1 MKIIGENDLV
11 LIVYKDKRYLKK
23 VTLDKSF
30 HGKGGILTF
39 SDLIGKSFGIRCGQY
54 EIYEPTIEDII
65 MHGIRRETQI
75 VFPKDGFFVCFK
87 LNLKHNSRVIEVGTG
102 SGALT
107 FLFSHIVGPEGMV
120 VSFEKE
126 ERHYK
131 NAKKNIERFVEW
143 GNVDLHHGD
152 VMDYFNNEFDAAFI
166 DVREP
171 WIYFDKVRSL
181 LTESGSLG
189 MIVPTANQVTEILR
203 KLKDGF
209 GDIEVMEIM
218 LRKYKTIA
226 ERVRPEDR
234 MVAHTGYLLFA
245 RKLSEYQ
252 LAGDSLE

>member
-1 MKIIGENDLV
+1 
-11 LIVYKDKRYLKK
+11 
-23 VTLDKSF
+23 
-30 HGKGGILTF
+30 
-39 SDLIGKSFGIRCGQY
+39 
-54 EIYEPTIEDII
+54 
-65 MHGIRRETQI
+65 
-75 VFPKDGFFVCFK
+75 
-87 LNLKHNSRVIEVGTG
+87 
-102 SGALT
+102 
-107 FLFSHIVGPEGMV
+107 
-120 VSFEKE
+120 
-126 ERHYK
+126 
-131 NAKKNIERFVEW
+131 
-143 GNVDLHHGD
+143 
-152 VMDYFNNEFDAAFI
+152 MDYFNDEFDAAFI

-181 LTESGSLG
+181 LTESCSLG

-203 KLKDGF
+203 RLKDGF